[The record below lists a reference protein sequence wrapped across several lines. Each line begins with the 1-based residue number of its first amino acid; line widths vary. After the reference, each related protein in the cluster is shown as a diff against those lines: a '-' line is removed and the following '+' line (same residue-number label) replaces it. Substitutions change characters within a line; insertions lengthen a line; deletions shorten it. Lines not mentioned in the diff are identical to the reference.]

1 MKKVVQLRLDIRK
14 KQLLQRS
21 GEAVA
26 RAATSQG
33 GDGVTVPED
42 AQEMCGCST
51 EGHGQWAC
59 GEGLMVGLGDLRG
72 LFQP

>member
-42 AQEMCGCST
+42 
-51 EGHGQWAC
+51 
-59 GEGLMVGLGDLRG
+59 V
-72 LFQP
+72 